1 MIISRSPGIAPLL
14 TTKSISRLRFIFCFY
29 KTLHFGTIPVRDC
42 WVGRIKDGSATHET
56 QSKIPDLAAAHP
68 TMRMPGLPTLATI
81 YDEIDCSQ
89 YREPCMCKSFSR
101 IYSSRLHYTLF
112 VERLHVRNHLPELLI
127 GQLGP
132 RRHALPHISIHQQP
146 VQIAFRGLL
155 LHAFAF

>member
-1 MIISRSPGIAPLL
+1 MIISRSPGTAPLFDD
-14 TTKSISRLRFIFCFY
+14 KKY
-29 KTLHFGTIPVRDC
+29 IPVAVYLLLLQDFTFRDDPSAGLL
-42 WVGRIKDGSATHET
+42 GRTVKDGSATHET
-56 QSKIPDLAAAHP
+56 QSKIPDVAAAHP

-89 YREPCMCKSFSR
+89 YREPCMCKSFAR
-101 IYSSRLHYTLF
+101 LYSSRLHYTLF

-132 RRHALPHISIHQQP
+132 RWHALPHISIHQQP